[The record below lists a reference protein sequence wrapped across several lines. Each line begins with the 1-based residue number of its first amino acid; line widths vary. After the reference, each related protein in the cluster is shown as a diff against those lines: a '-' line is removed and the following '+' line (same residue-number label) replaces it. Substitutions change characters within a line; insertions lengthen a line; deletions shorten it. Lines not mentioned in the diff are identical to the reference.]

1 MPILWPYQ
9 NNPEPPD
16 EYQHYAECALHEDAL
31 TEDGTALCECSAIE
45 TSRQQD
51 QADVD
56 YQRIKDEGIEGAIK
70 WSH

>member
-31 TEDGTALCECSAIE
+31 TEDGTALCSCDEILSAEIQS
-45 TSRQQD
+45 T
-51 QADVD
+51 ADEVYARMKEERYPD
-56 YQRIKDEGIEGAIK
+56 
-70 WSH
+70 

>member
-31 TEDGTALCECSAIE
+31 TEDGAALCECSAIE
-45 TSRQQD
+45 SSRHQD

-56 YQRIKDEGIEGAIK
+56 YQRIKDNDLNGGN
-70 WSH
+70 